1 MKEKT
6 KKKFAVLTVIFV
18 IGAAAN
24 AAVVKLAGDNEFL
37 KQLVMV
43 TPAALP
49 GFAISSKE
57 HDTLLPNSFK
67 AWIGFTIAAL
77 FITILFW
84 ALEHYAFS

>member
-1 MKEKT
+1 
-6 KKKFAVLTVIFV
+6 
-18 IGAAAN
+18 
-24 AAVVKLAGDNEFL
+24 
-37 KQLVMV
+37 MV
-43 TPAALP
+43 TPAALA